1 MNRKYYFI
9 LCSVPTLSLDIQP
22 EINFDEFQKM
32 LFLNISD
39 TDKKKLYL
47 FKQYIDIRNLCSFW
61 SGRELDWRGNLHAKQ
76 IEEALLTEE
85 FLPSFVF
92 DFVKAYEDPSDRLK
106 NFPYLPIRFLREMTK
121 KTNGFLHWY
130 FGEERKQRIIIAS
143 LRSRQLKRDLAYE
156 LQYEDREDF
165 LVKSL
170 IEQGQSESLFVPKE
184 FEKIKKIY
192 EENFDK
198 PLLLE
203 RKLLQYRLRQIE
215 GKEELQPF
223 FTIDHILAYMAKLII
238 VEDWYK
244 LDENTSKTIVD
255 RLI

>member
-1 MNRKYYFI
+1 M
-9 LCSVPTLSLDIQP
+9 PTLSLDIQP

-32 LFLNISD
+32 LFLNISER
-39 TDKKKLYL
+39 DKKKLYL
-47 FKQYIDIRNLCSFW
+47 FKQYIDIKNLRSFW

-85 FLPSFVF
+85 FLPSYVF
-92 DFVKAYEDPSDRLK
+92 DFVKAYEDTSDRLK
-106 NFPYLPIRFLREMTK
+106 NFPYLPIRFLREMDK
-121 KTNGFLHWY
+121 QSNGFLHWY
-130 FGEERKQRIIIAS
+130 FSEERKQRIVFAA
-143 LRSRQLKRDLAYE
+143 LRSRQIKRDLAYE
-156 LQYEDREDF
+156 LQYEDGEDF

-170 IEQGQSESLFVPKE
+170 IEQGQSESFFLPKE
-184 FEKIKKIY
+184 FENLKKIY
-192 EENFDK
+192 DENFDK

-203 RKLLQYRLRQIE
+203 QKLLKYRLKKIE
-215 GKEELQPF
+215 EKEELQPF
-223 FTIDHILAYMAKLII
+223 FTIDHILAYMAKLMI